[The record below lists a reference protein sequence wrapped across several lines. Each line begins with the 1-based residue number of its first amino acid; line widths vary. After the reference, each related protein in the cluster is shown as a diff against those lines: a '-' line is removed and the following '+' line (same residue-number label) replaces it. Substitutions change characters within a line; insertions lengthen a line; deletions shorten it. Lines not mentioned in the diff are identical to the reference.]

1 MTRLF
6 TDVKLIKG
14 ENLSLSEDESRYLS
28 QVLRM
33 REGNIVTVVDSDL
46 FEAEC
51 EILSIEKKKVVLN
64 IGDVRENMSESPC
77 RITLFQSVSKGE
89 RMDLTIQKS
98 TELGVYAIAPVFSER
113 CVVRFNESDSSGKID
128 RWQKIAEEA
137 ARQSGRG
144 LVPKILPS
152 LSFAD
157 AVKKASSEFDL
168 CLMPWEE
175 EKGKTLKEMLKDFK
189 AEKGKTVAV
198 FIGPEGGYSEEEAKL
213 ASDSGIASVTLGKRI
228 LRTETAGPSVLS
240 MLLYEFEL

>member
-6 TDVKLIKG
+6 TDAKLKEG

-33 REGNIVTVVDSDL
+33 REGNIVTVADSDL

-51 EILSIEKKKVVLN
+51 EILSIEKKKVVLK
-64 IGDVRENMSESPC
+64 IGDVRENTSESPC
-77 RITLFQSVSKGE
+77 KITLFQSVSKGE

-98 TELGVYAIAPVFSER
+98 TELGVFAIVPVFSER

-144 LVPKILPS
+144 LVPQILPS

-157 AVKKASSEFDL
+157 AVKKASTEFDL

-175 EKGKTLKEMLKDFK
+175 EKGQTLKEMLKDFK

-213 ASDSGIASVTLGKRI
+213 ASDSSIASVTLGKRI